1 MMEKN
6 LSFISDAMDVEIK
19 NYSDCKFEYDK
30 WMVSDKYVLDEK
42 HPHLSKY
49 SIVVTSPNIG
59 TEEELNDY
67 RAKGEMVIK
76 RITHFIPIC
85 GLPALNTPNS
95 TSFYRDVSIIDY
107 QKAPNGWGMNYNEIK
122 EIFKA
127 QENKKHTI
135 TISVG
140 GFRPYSIID
149 SSPLEELSTIM
160 NNYDSTSDEIK
171 FLVFLNNAILTSM
184 DSNKYMLIGK
194 ALEIINAMYP
204 LKGNKDNRL
213 NEYFPE
219 LEKVYEGHTIKEL
232 MGLCNSRKETR
243 HFIKDKKDNTRLI
256 PHESLSK
263 EEGLLLL
270 GLSTNLIM
278 NVIRDKVGLAH
289 AAIIHN

>member
-1 MMEKN
+1 MEKS
-6 LSFISDAMDVEIK
+6 LSFISDALDVEIK
-19 NYSDCKFEYDK
+19 NYSERKFEYDK

-42 HPHLSKY
+42 QPHLSKY
-49 SIVVTSPNIG
+49 SIIVTSPNIG

-67 RAKGEMVIK
+67 RSKGEKVIN

-85 GLPALNTPNS
+85 GLPALNTPKS
-95 TSFYRDVSIIDY
+95 SSFYRDVSIIDY
-107 QKAPNGWGMNYNEIK
+107 QKAPLGWEMNYKEIK
-122 EIFKA
+122 DIFRVQKS
-127 QENKKHTI
+127 KKHTI
-135 TISVG
+135 TISVE

-149 SSPLEELSTIM
+149 SSPLEELSIIM
-160 NNYDSTSDEIK
+160 NNYDSTSEEIR
-171 FLVFLNNAILTSM
+171 FLVFLNNAILTST
-184 DSNKYMLIGK
+184 DSSKYMLIGK
-194 ALEIINAMYP
+194 ALEIINAIYP
-204 LKGNKDNRL
+204 LKGNKDNRI

-219 LEKVYEGHTIKEL
+219 IEEVYEGHAIKEL
-232 MGLCNSRKETR
+232 MGLCNFRKETR

-278 NVIRDKVGLAH
+278 NVIREKVGLAH

>member
-127 QENKKHTI
+127 Q
-135 TISVG
+135 
-140 GFRPYSIID
+140 
-149 SSPLEELSTIM
+149 
-160 NNYDSTSDEIK
+160 
-171 FLVFLNNAILTSM
+171 
-184 DSNKYMLIGK
+184 
-194 ALEIINAMYP
+194 
-204 LKGNKDNRL
+204 
-213 NEYFPE
+213 
-219 LEKVYEGHTIKEL
+219 
-232 MGLCNSRKETR
+232 
-243 HFIKDKKDNTRLI
+243 
-256 PHESLSK
+256 
-263 EEGLLLL
+263 
-270 GLSTNLIM
+270 
-278 NVIRDKVGLAH
+278 
-289 AAIIHN
+289 

>member
-42 HPHLSKY
+42 HPHVSKY

-85 GLPALNTPNS
+85 GLPALNTPSS

-122 EIFKA
+122 ELFKA

-140 GFRPYSIID
+140 GFRPYSIIE
-149 SSPLEELSTIM
+149 SSPLEELRIIM

-194 ALEIINAMYP
+194 ALEIINAIYP
-204 LKGNKDNRL
+204 LKGNKDNRID
-213 NEYFPE
+213 EYFPE
-219 LEKVYEGHTIKEL
+219 LEEVYKGHTIKEL
-232 MGLCNSRKETR
+232 LGLCNNRKETR
-243 HFIKDKKDNTRLI
+243 HYIKKDKTQLI
-256 PHESLSK
+256 SHESLSK

-270 GLSTNLIM
+270 QLSTNLII